1 MRSLKIELDGFH
13 VSPTQ
18 AIPQSDHINA
28 LVLAAGVA
36 ESDTVPAKA
45 KIVLFS
51 ATSNFYLNTRAAAVI
66 PTVDIKEGANPG
78 TAPEYN
84 PVARKVAPG
93 DTLSIIAP
101 EICIV
106 MLAYYS

>member
-13 VSPTQ
+13 ASPTQ
-18 AIPQSDHINA
+18 AIPQSDYIDA
-28 LVLAAGVA
+28 LVLAANTA
-36 ESDTVPAKA
+36 EDATVPSKA

-51 ATSNFYLNTRAAAVI
+51 STSNFYLNTRTTPAVI
-66 PTVDIKEGANPG
+66 PAADISNG

-84 PVARKVAPG
+84 PVARKVSPG
-93 DTLSIIAP
+93 DTLSVIAP
-101 EICIV
+101 VACIV